1 MQARKTTI
9 LSILISQHKK
19 SMNKI
24 ASYNEK
30 RLYVAVEL
38 SESQIEKAL
47 ITLKPH
53 LLKVEK
59 LPRIINE
66 NKTYETFDFRAL
78 NIQSE
83 NPILGLRSND
93 IAQTPDEK
101 SQSLLNRRFLLIEYK
116 ESLRHNNEFRFV
128 KLEITLNAKFFSHTE
143 LLQRLISEDF
153 HLSAYEAV
161 GDIIHLNLTEEQEKF
176 KKLIADVLFFK
187 TGKTVINKIG
197 KIEDTF
203 RFYKNEILAG
213 GHSLVTTHKENGVK
227 FIMDLGE
234 VYWCS
239 RLQSER
245 IRILG
250 MVRKGQVVCDPF
262 CGVGPHIIPA
272 IKKDAYG
279 LCNDLNPNAIKWL
292 KKSLEINNL
301 TCNVVENMDAAA
313 FLESLKGQKIDH
325 LIFNLPEFSLEYLR
339 YAQNFSGFWL
349 HVFFFCKDKENFS
362 EMINQKTGFK
372 IDPSWVRECRKVSP
386 SKSVMKLEVYDLDFF
401 RLQRDQSN

>member
-1 MQARKTTI
+1 MDKV
-9 LSILISQHKK
+9 
-19 SMNKI
+19 
-24 ASYNEK
+24 ASYTEK

-38 SESQIEKAL
+38 NVSQIEKAL
-47 ITLKPH
+47 KVLKPH
-53 LLKVEK
+53 LLKIEK

-66 NKTYETFDFRAL
+66 SKTYETFDFRVL
-78 NIQSE
+78 DIQSG
-83 NPILGLRSND
+83 NPILHLRSNG
-93 IAQTPDEK
+93 ISQTADEE
-101 SQSLLNRRFLLIEYK
+101 SQSLLNRRFLLIKYN
-116 ESLRHNNEFRFV
+116 ESLGHSSEFRFV

-143 LLQRLISEDF
+143 LLQKLISENF
-153 HLSAYEAV
+153 HLSAYEVV

-176 KKLIADVLFFK
+176 KKIIADVLFFK

-245 IRILG
+245 IRILD
-250 MVRKGQVVCDPF
+250 MVKKGQVVCDPF

-272 IKKDAYG
+272 VKKGAYG

-301 TCNVVENMDAAA
+301 TCNVVENMDATA
-313 FLESLKGQKIDH
+313 FLEGLKGQKIDH

-349 HVFFFCKDKENFS
+349 HVFFFCKEEENCS
-362 EMINQKTGFK
+362 EMIYRKTGFK
-372 IDPSWVRECRKVSP
+372 IDPSWIRECRKVSP

-401 RLQRDQSN
+401 RLQHDQSN